1 MISSPSSCPV
11 QTATFNIWPN
21 LASWVIF
28 EIYPPRPF
36 NMLNKW
42 SKLTCRVRVIKIFC
56 ASDVTKQ
63 YVEPTKLSSQVISK
77 IYPPLDPTRQY
88 IQHIKP
94 TWHLEWCLKCF
105 FPPLHIIALNIE
117 HIMSIFCTPKTSTKQ
132 YIWKQNKTSILSSF
146 SPPARWRFLDFNKGA
161 TPSSS
166 SSPSSPSL
174 LPRRLWMQWSA
185 ARPECHAARS
195 GCLDP
200 TAISRAQEAVERA
213 WTRTNRMAEYTSDTM
228 PERMSDRISEY
239 ICHKYF
245 QMVCRKLC
253 QNI

>member
-1 MISSPSSCPV
+1 
-11 QTATFNIWPN
+11 
-21 LASWVIF
+21 
-28 EIYPPRPF
+28 
-36 NMLNKW
+36 MLNKW

-105 FPPLHIIALNIE
+105 SSPAYYCLEYWTHYVNFLH
-117 HIMSIFCTPKTSTKQ
+117 PQTSTKQ

-166 SSPSSPSL
+166 SSPSSPSSPF

-200 TAISRAQEAVERA
+200 TAISHAQEAVERA

-245 QMVCRKLC
+245 QMVLS
-253 QNI
+253 

>member
-1 MISSPSSCPV
+1 MFKMFFSSPAYNCLEYW
-11 QTATFNIWPN
+11 THY
-21 LASWVIF
+21 VIF
-28 EIYPPRPF
+28 
-36 NMLNKW
+36 
-42 SKLTCRVRVIKIFC
+42 
-56 ASDVTKQ
+56 
-63 YVEPTKLSSQVISK
+63 
-77 IYPPLDPTRQY
+77 
-88 IQHIKP
+88 
-94 TWHLEWCLKCF
+94 
-105 FPPLHIIALNIE
+105 LH
-117 HIMSIFCTPKTSTKQ
+117 PQTSTKQ

-166 SSPSSPSL
+166 SSPSSPSSPSL

>member
-56 ASDVTKQ
+56 ASDVAKQ
-63 YVEPTKLSSQVISK
+63 YIEPTKLSAQVISK

-117 HIMSIFCTPKTSTKQ
+117 HIMSFFCTPKPPQNNTFESRTKL
-132 YIWKQNKTSILSSF
+132 LSWVLF
-146 SPPARWRFLDFNKGA
+146 PH
-161 TPSSS
+161 
-166 SSPSSPSL
+166 
-174 LPRRLWMQWSA
+174 LPG
-185 ARPECHAARS
+185 E
-195 GCLDP
+195 G
-200 TAISRAQEAVERA
+200 
-213 WTRTNRMAEYTSDTM
+213 
-228 PERMSDRISEY
+228 
-239 ICHKYF
+239 F
-245 QMVCRKLC
+245 
-253 QNI
+253 

>member
-1 MISSPSSCPV
+1 MFKMFFSSPAYYCLEYW
-11 QTATFNIWPN
+11 TH
-21 LASWVIF
+21 
-28 EIYPPRPF
+28 
-36 NMLNKW
+36 
-42 SKLTCRVRVIKIFC
+42 
-56 ASDVTKQ
+56 
-63 YVEPTKLSSQVISK
+63 YVN
-77 IYPPLDPTRQY
+77 
-88 IQHIKP
+88 
-94 TWHLEWCLKCF
+94 F
-105 FPPLHIIALNIE
+105 LH
-117 HIMSIFCTPKTSTKQ
+117 PQTSTKQ

-146 SPPARWRFLDFNKGA
+146 SPPARWRFLDFNTGA
-161 TPSSS
+161 TPSSSSSS

-174 LPRRLWMQWSA
+174 LPRRLWMLWSA